1 MSTKIKWAVWSGE
14 GTQGTKEIKTATLQ
28 GIKRILTQ
36 ERCGGDRFAHA
47 CPAHW
52 PQAQF
57 CASARE
63 CDIDNLIE
71 DDIERMHAGQAL
83 GSIRT
88 PKKAAS
94 SRENG
99 KRGGRPKQWN
109 KWYAYEDENGN
120 TEWDDVDYNTFQDWA
135 IAGEPREHVFRAVVG
150 TAKMFCDSM
159 IETAIAEQRH
169 IPYATK
175 TEFFERCVDLVKQWN
190 HDAVEQP
197 WNK

>member
-14 GTQGTKEIKTATLQ
+14 GIRGTKEIKTATLQ

-63 CDIDNLIE
+63 CDIDNLTE

-88 PKKAAS
+88 PKKSAS

-99 KRGGRPKQWN
+99 KLGGRPK
-109 KWYAYEDENGN
+109 K
-120 TEWDDVDYNTFQDWA
+120 
-135 IAGEPREHVFRAVVG
+135 
-150 TAKMFCDSM
+150 S
-159 IETAIAEQRH
+159 
-169 IPYATK
+169 
-175 TEFFERCVDLVKQWN
+175 
-190 HDAVEQP
+190 QP
-197 WNK
+197 

>member
-63 CDIDNLIE
+63 CDIDNLTE

-83 GSIRT
+83 GSIKS

-99 KRGGRPKQWN
+99 KKGGRPTDKLTKVRIKRALEIIDTQDKHHVIATTEKSQRISDADFLRTYRKNLEFKTQEDFREYVEMSRTREIDFLFNRLN
-109 KWYAYEDENGN
+109 K
-120 TEWDDVDYNTFQDWA
+120 
-135 IAGEPREHVFRAVVG
+135 
-150 TAKMFCDSM
+150 K
-159 IETAIAEQRH
+159 
-169 IPYATK
+169 
-175 TEFFERCVDLVKQWN
+175 
-190 HDAVEQP
+190 
-197 WNK
+197 

>member
-14 GTQGTKEIKTATLQ
+14 GIRGTKEIKTATLQ

-63 CDIDNLIE
+63 CDIDNLTE

-88 PKKAAS
+88 PKKSAS

-99 KRGGRPKQWN
+99 KKGGRPRGYTQKEIADIYDRSGSWSPRSRRTVIIAN
-109 KWYAYEDENGN
+109 AVSHYDEI
-120 TEWDDVDYNTFQDWA
+120 ESDPYN
-135 IAGEPREHVFRAVVG
+135 
-150 TAKMFCDSM
+150 
-159 IETAIAEQRH
+159 
-169 IPYATK
+169 TK
-175 TEFFERCVDLVKQWN
+175 TENKKNTVRAAWEALNEDDSQFELSENQEELFAKGQLII
-190 HDAVEQP
+190 
-197 WNK
+197 